1 VALASALFA
10 SGARAGAGACAPG
23 PARAEPRRATVVR
36 QPTAAER
43 ATLAVA
49 ARAFEAVQ
57 QGEWLLGHCLMSAF
71 EASDERGA
79 PRFAGRLTRYGADR
93 APAFEPPPQWTLPGR
108 LDAPVL
114 EVHDATG
121 ARAPI
126 RCTFVSVEGN
136 LRDGLA
142 PFLLQAHRVELQA
155 IAVGARGISATLR
168 SEVEGAAG
176 SDRMQV
182 IAYGGEDWVLQIERT
197 CSHAREPSAA
207 RATREV
213 AFDESCELRADRM
226 EVTER
231 EGEFRAT
238 TEVAAR
244 LRVQG
249 TQRLSGAAD
258 PGRGQGASLA
268 TRSRARGEL
277 TVRDGPLTLTAA
289 DVSYA
294 IDADWSEAR
303 FEADA
308 RGDVVIDGAVV
319 ARVVS
324 PNGHLE
330 FAPPQGPQRG
340 QARRTPRE
348 RRR

>member
-1 VALASALFA
+1 
-10 SGARAGAGACAPG
+10 
-23 PARAEPRRATVVR
+23 
-36 QPTAAER
+36 
-43 ATLAVA
+43 
-49 ARAFEAVQ
+49 
-57 QGEWLLGHCLMSAF
+57 
-71 EASDERGA
+71 
-79 PRFAGRLTRYGADR
+79 
-93 APAFEPPPQWTLPGR
+93 
-108 LDAPVL
+108 
-114 EVHDATG
+114 
-121 ARAPI
+121 
-126 RCTFVSVEGN
+126 
-136 LRDGLA
+136 
-142 PFLLQAHRVELQA
+142 
-155 IAVGARGISATLR
+155 
-168 SEVEGAAG
+168 
-176 SDRMQV
+176 
-182 IAYGGEDWVLQIERT
+182 
-197 CSHAREPSAA
+197 
-207 RATREV
+207 
-213 AFDESCELRADRM
+213 
-226 EVTER
+226 
-231 EGEFRAT
+231 
-238 TEVAAR
+238 
-244 LRVQG
+244 VQG